1 MGSGSH
7 LPGAVYDGSDPG
19 TVKALRRSWKALTG
33 WDFGGRKPDRKRLLS
48 PGFLLGKIQPPRQRG
63 PFHASGKPDEAL
75 GTGGGFSGGK
85 ERQRKASVGKAQQ
98 IRLNL
103 NLNLILILILIL
115 SVNLSLCC
123 GSSGTGEKEHKKIR
137 GKNLPRRRK
146 RVLTKELGWC
156 TMVVH
161 TVIVCPFMPSPI
173 T

>member
-1 MGSGSH
+1 MI
-7 LPGAVYDGSDPG
+7 LIM
-19 TVKALRRSWKALTG
+19 
-33 WDFGGRKPDRKRLLS
+33 LL
-48 PGFLLGKIQPPRQRG
+48 I
-63 PFHASGKPDEAL
+63 
-75 GTGGGFSGGK
+75 
-85 ERQRKASVGKAQQ
+85 
-98 IRLNL
+98 
-103 NLNLILILILIL
+103 LILIMLLILILIL

-146 RVLTKELGWC
+146 RVLTKEMGWC